1 MKRVVILLQQQNN
14 NKKKDNYS
22 INNMNNE
29 QNHYLL
35 CRIAEL
41 WLKLDKKKQ
50 SKVACLFSLAKWMI
64 EDFKYLLSNNSFP

>member
-41 WLKLDKKKQ
+41 WLKLDKKKT
-50 SKVACLFSLAKWMI
+50 I
-64 EDFKYLLSNNSFP
+64 ESRVPVFAREMDDWRLQISSV